1 MSKFKVGDT
10 VRVLDGKNIEGYAGG
25 WNYLMGKYVGKV
37 GKIVD
42 YNVYFCHGVHL
53 DLDDGYYVFDER
65 CLELVKDDG
74 VRAVLVPTVFTPK
87 RIYKGK
93 GKTVVLW
100 ADGTKTIVKRAEGE
114 ADNDYAAFTA
124 ALAIK
129 VFGANSEVNRIVK
142 RTEAAEK
149 KKPKKATQT
158 MTVYKVYRQVDLSQD
173 GHGGSGYSE
182 EEVGTFATMD
192 EAVKFADSQE
202 ANAWVD
208 YTFRKEEVPLK

>member
-1 MSKFKVGDT
+1 MNKFKVGDT
-10 VRVLDGKNIEGYAGG
+10 VRVLDGKNIEYYAGC
-25 WNYLMGKYVGKV
+25 WTSDMGKYVGKV
-37 GKIVD
+37 GKVVD
-42 YNVYFCHGVHL
+42 YNGYFCRGVKL
-53 DLDDGYYVFDER
+53 DLDDCSYVFDER
-65 CLELVKDDG
+65 GLELVKDDG

-129 VFGANSEVNRIVK
+129 VFGTNSEVNRIVK

-149 KKPKKATQT
+149 KKPKKAKQT
-158 MTVYKVYRQVDLSQD
+158 MTVYKVYRKLALSAD
-173 GHGGSGYSE
+173 KRE
-182 EEVGTFATMD
+182 EEVDTFATMD
-192 EAVKFADSQE
+192 EAVKFVDAHEAGAWADY
-202 ANAWVD
+202 VV
-208 YTFRKEEVPLK
+208 RKKVVPLK

>member
-10 VRVLDGKNIEGYAGG
+10 VKVLDGKNIEDYAGG
-25 WNYLMGKYVGKV
+25 WTFDMGKYVGKV
-37 GKIVD
+37 GKVVG
-42 YNVYFCHGVHL
+42 YNGYFCRGVKL
-53 DLDDGYYVFDER
+53 DLDGGFYVFDER
-65 CLELVKDDG
+65 GLELVKDDG
-74 VRAVLVPTVFTPK
+74 VRTVLVSSVYTPE

-129 VFGANSEVNRIVK
+129 VFGTNSEVNRIVK

-149 KKPKKATQT
+149 K
-158 MTVYKVYRQVDLSQD
+158 
-173 GHGGSGYSE
+173 
-182 EEVGTFATMD
+182 
-192 EAVKFADSQE
+192 
-202 ANAWVD
+202 
-208 YTFRKEEVPLK
+208 RKRK